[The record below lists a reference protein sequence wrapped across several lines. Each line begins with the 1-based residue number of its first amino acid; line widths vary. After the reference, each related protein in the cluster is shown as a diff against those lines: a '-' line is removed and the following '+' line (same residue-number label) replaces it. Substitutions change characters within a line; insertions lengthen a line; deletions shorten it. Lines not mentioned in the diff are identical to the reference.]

1 MQALL
6 QRQPLVLIR
15 GAISELLDTDIKV
28 RMIHSVPDLLY
39 SEVPDVGHRPM
50 LIDDPVTEALEN
62 FLLA

>member
-1 MQALL
+1 
-6 QRQPLVLIR
+6 VLIR